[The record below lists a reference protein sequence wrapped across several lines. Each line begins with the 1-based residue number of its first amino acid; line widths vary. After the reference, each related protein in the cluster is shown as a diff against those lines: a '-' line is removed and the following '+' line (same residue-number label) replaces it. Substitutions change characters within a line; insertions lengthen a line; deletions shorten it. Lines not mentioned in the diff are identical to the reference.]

1 MTINLLQT
9 SEYKELMSEH
19 LYKTINY
26 LFSKNQEF
34 AIACVIDHLTFNPEL
49 PKSITDS
56 FQDIA
61 LFILSGYTFETAT
74 LDNDTFIFEAGFGE
88 ENFGSTITVPL
99 LAIKQ
104 LMLNDTPIVLNLSEY
119 TKPKPATA
127 KSSMESLLSNPEN
140 KKLLKKRKS

>member
-34 AIACVIDHLTFNPEL
+34 AIACVIEHLTFNPEL
-49 PKSITDS
+49 PKSITES

-104 LMLNDTPIVLNLSEY
+104 LMLNDTPIILNLSEY
-119 TKPKPATA
+119 TRPKPATA

>member
-34 AIACVIDHLTFNPEL
+34 AIACVIEHLTFNPEL
-49 PKSITDS
+49 PKSITES

-88 ENFGSTITVPL
+88 ENFVSTITVPL

-104 LMLNDTPIVLNLSEY
+104 LMLNDTPIILNLSEY